1 MIDESELR
9 PDGAAD
15 DEALPDAEDATAW
28 LQVITQAE
36 KVFEPY
42 QDKADK
48 IDELYGDLEKLGN
61 VKRDRDFQLFWANI
75 QVLAPS
81 IYARPPVPV
90 VVPKFSDNKPVLDTA
105 SEVLERCTVVTF
117 DLSAINE
124 VMLEL
129 RDDLAILARGAPWVR
144 YENKDG
150 KEKVCVEHKDRK
162 DFLHEP
168 ARKWS
173 DVGWVA
179 GRAWLT
185 KDEMKAR
192 FTKTSGDA
200 YLNAEYTIHKED
212 KENGADDGLKKAG
225 VWEIWSKTENKV
237 IWVASGVDVVLDVD
251 KPHLNLEGFFPCPK
265 PAYGTRRR
273 RSLIPIPDMVYYK
286 DQLEEIAELTRR
298 IHSLSEAIQVKGFY
312 PSAGEQGDAVETALK
327 LNDDRKIMVPISD
340 WAAFGGGNGAPI
352 IWLPVDMI
360 VTTIT
365 TLVALRKQIIDDVY
379 QIMGLSDIM
388 RGSTEA
394 SETAAAQNLKAQYG
408 SVRIR
413 DKQQELV
420 RVARDVARIAAE
432 IIAENFSQKTI
443 KEMCQMELPTDAA
456 MKAKIKDVEVNAKK
470 QLEAKSEELAQQ
482 AQSNPEMLQ
491 QAQQNPEQ
499 AQAMLAEAQQQIMQ
513 QAQQEIA
520 KLSAIVT
527 IEQVMAVLR
536 DQRIRPFTLD
546 IETDSTIQPDEQ
558 AEKEARNEF
567 MGVFTQS
574 VAALGQLVSTAP
586 EAAPLAGAMLK
597 FVLAPYRAGR
607 ELNGQVDT
615 FVEALTSKAGQ
626 PQPNPQAEAAKQ
638 QLEMEQKRL
647 DGELELKR
655 AEMQMRGQEAMMKA
669 QADQQRQQGEMA
681 LKGQEAENKRS
692 ETEQRMQLA
701 NQQAQRDAQKHEQDM
716 QRTALEMDRI
726 QLDMAAKTNEAA
738 LREQERVNALN
749 QPTVPADG
757 GGI

>member
-1 MIDESELR
+1 MIDEELD
-9 PDGAAD
+9 PSAD
-15 DEALPDAEDATAW
+15 SVGEDEGLPDAQDATGW
-28 LQVITQAE
+28 LNVITHAE

-42 QDKADK
+42 QEKADN

-61 VKRDRDFQLFWANI
+61 IKRDRDFQLFWANI

-81 IYARPPVPV
+81 IYARPPIPV

-105 SEVLERCTVVTF
+105 SEVLERCTVVSF

-150 KEKVCVEHKDRK
+150 RERVCIEHKDRK

-168 ARKWS
+168 ARKWQ

-185 KDEMKAR
+185 KEEMKAR
-192 FTKTSGDA
+192 FEETSGDA
-200 YLNAEYTIHKED
+200 YEQATYAIQKDD
-212 KENGADDGLKKAG
+212 KENGANDGLQKAA
-225 VWEIWSKTENKV
+225 VWEIWSKTEKKV
-237 IWVASGVDVVLDVD
+237 IWVSPGVDKVLDLD
-251 KPHLNLEGFFPCPK
+251 KPHLELEGFFPCPK

-286 DQLEEIAELTRR
+286 DQLEEIAQLTRR
-298 IHSLSEAIQVKGFY
+298 IHALSDAVKVKGFY
-312 PSAGEQGDAVETALK
+312 PSAGEQGDAVETAMK
-327 LNDDRKIMVPISD
+327 TADDSKIMVPVSN
-340 WAAFGGGNGAPI
+340 WAAFGESGAPI
-352 IWLPVDMI
+352 VWLPVDMI

-365 TLVALRKQIIDDVY
+365 ALVALRKQVIDDVY

-388 RGSTEA
+388 RGSTTA
-394 SETAAAQNLKAQYG
+394 SETATAQNIKAQYG

-420 RVARDVARIAAE
+420 RVARDLARIAAE

-443 KEMCQMELPTDAA
+443 EEMSQIDLPTNEAIE
-456 MKAKIKDVEVNAKK
+456 KQIKQIEDKAKK
-470 QLEAKSEELAQQ
+470 QLKAKTDEIAQQ
-482 AQSNPEMLQ
+482 AQSNPEMAQ
-491 QAQQNPEQ
+491 QAQQNPQQ
-499 AQAMLAEAQQQIMQ
+499 AQQAVAQMQQQIMQ
-513 QAQQEIA
+513 QAEKQIA
-520 KLSAIVT
+520 KLSETVT
-527 IEQVMAVLR
+527 IDQVMDVLR

-567 MGVFTQS
+567 MGVFTNS

-607 ELNGQVDT
+607 ELNGQIDT
-615 FVEALTSKAGQ
+615 FVEALEAKSGQ
-626 PQPNPQAEAAKQ
+626 QQPNPQAEQAKAQ
-638 QLEMEQKRL
+638 AEIEQKRH
-647 DGELELKR
+647 DDEMELRR
-655 AEMQMRGQEAMMKA
+655 A
-669 QADQQRQQGEMA
+669 D
-681 LKGQEAENKRS
+681 
-692 ETEQRMQLA
+692 
-701 NQQAQRDAQKHEQDM
+701 
-716 QRTALEMDRI
+716 I
-726 QLDMAAKTNEAA
+726 Q
-738 LREQERVNALN
+738 LREQEMAFKAQLEDHRQQSEMAVKAQEAQNRKAESEQKLHLSTVQAQQNAAKHQQEMERGELEKERLRMEIASRAN
-749 QPTVPADG
+749 EAAFRQQERLTAQTGPLIVEG
-757 GGI
+757 EGI

>member
-1 MIDESELR
+1 MIDDELELSA
-9 PDGAAD
+9 DGAAE
-15 DEALPDAEDATAW
+15 DEGLPEAEDATAW
-28 LQVITQAE
+28 LNVLVHAE

-42 QDKADK
+42 QDKADN
-48 IDELYGDLEKLGN
+48 IDTLYGDLEKLGN

-75 QVLAPS
+75 QVVAPS
-81 IYARPPVPV
+81 IYARPPIPV

-129 RDDLAILARGAPWVR
+129 RDDLAILARGVPWVR
-144 YENKDG
+144 YENKKG
-150 KEKVCVEHKDRK
+150 LERVCIEHKDRK

-185 KDEMKAR
+185 EDEMKER
-192 FTKTSGDA
+192 FGKTSGEA
-200 YLNAEYTIHKED
+200 YKGAEYSIQKDD
-212 KENGADDGLKKAG
+212 KENGADDGLKKAA
-225 VWEIWSKTENKV
+225 VWEIWSKTVNKV
-237 IWVASGVDVVLDVD
+237 IWVSPGVETTLDID
-251 KPHLNLEGFFPCPK
+251 EPHLNLEGFFPCPK

-298 IHSLSEAIQVKGFY
+298 IHSLSDAIKVKGFY
-312 PSAGEQGDAVETALK
+312 PAAGEQGDAIETAMAAS
-327 LNDDRKIMVPISD
+327 DDRKVMVPISN
-340 WAAFGGGNGAPI
+340 WAAFGDNGAPI

-365 TLVALRKQIIDDVY
+365 ALVALRKQVIDDVY

-388 RGSTEA
+388 RGSTQA
-394 SETAAAQNLKAQYG
+394 SETATAQNIKAQYG
-408 SVRIR
+408 SIRIR

-443 KEMCQMELPTDAA
+443 EEMCQMELPTNAVIQKQIKDIEK
-456 MKAKIKDVEVNAKK
+456 KAKE
-470 QLEAKSEELAQQ
+470 QLEAKTKEIAQQ
-482 AQSNPEMLQ
+482 AQSNPEMAQ
-491 QAQQNPEQ
+491 QAQQNPQ
-499 AQAMLAEAQQQIMQ
+499 QAEAMFAEVQQQIMQ
-513 QAQQEIA
+513 QAQTQIA
-520 KLSAIVT
+520 KLSATVT
-527 IEQVMAVLR
+527 IDQVMDVLR

-567 MGVFTQS
+567 MGVFTNS

-607 ELNGQVDT
+607 ELNGQIDT
-615 FVEALTSKAGQ
+615 FVEALEAKSGQ
-626 PQPNPQAEAAKQ
+626 QQPDPQAEAAKAQ
-638 QLEMEQKRL
+638 SEMEQKRI
-647 DGELELKR
+647 DGEMQIKQAEVQLREQEL
-655 AEMQMRGQEAMMKA
+655 MLKA
-669 QADQQRQQGEMA
+669 QIEQQRQQGEAA
-681 LKGQEAENKRS
+681 LKGQEAESKRA
-692 ETEQRMQLA
+692 ETELRMQLA
-701 NQQAQRDAQKHEQDM
+701 GQQAQRDESKHQQDIQKGELEMERIRLDM
-716 QRTALEMDRI
+716 ENRSQEANYRALERMGS
-726 QLDMAAKTNEAA
+726 AE
-738 LREQERVNALN
+738 
-749 QPTVPADG
+749 
-757 GGI
+757 

>member
-1 MIDESELR
+1 MINEERDLS
-9 PDGAAD
+9 AD
-15 DEALPDAEDATAW
+15 SVAEDEGLPAAQDATGW
-28 LQVITQAE
+28 LKVITHAE

-42 QDKADK
+42 QDKADN

-61 VKRDRDFQLFWANI
+61 IKRDRDFQLFWANI

-81 IYARPPVPV
+81 IYARPPIPV
-90 VVPKFSDNKPVLDTA
+90 VVPKFSDNKPILDTA
-105 SEVLERCTVVTF
+105 SEVLERCTVVSF

-150 KEKVCVEHKDRK
+150 KERVCIEHKDRK

-168 ARKWS
+168 ARKWQ

-185 KDEMKAR
+185 KDEMKDR
-192 FTKTSGDA
+192 FEETSGNA
-200 YLNAEYTIHKED
+200 YEQAAYSIQKDD
-212 KENGADDGLKKAG
+212 KENGANDGLKKAA
-225 VWEIWSKTENKV
+225 VWEIWSKTEKKV
-237 IWVASGVDVVLDVD
+237 IWVSPGVDKTLDID
-251 KPHLNLEGFFPCPK
+251 KPHLELEGFFPCPK

-298 IHSLSEAIQVKGFY
+298 IHALSDAVKVKGFY
-312 PSAGEQGDAVETALK
+312 PSAGEQGDAVETAMK
-327 LNDDRKIMVPISD
+327 TNDDSKVMVPVSN
-340 WAAFGGGNGAPI
+340 WAAFGESGAPI
-352 IWLPVDMI
+352 VWLPVDMI

-365 TLVALRKQIIDDVY
+365 ALVALRKQVIDDVY

-388 RGSTEA
+388 RGSTTA
-394 SETAAAQNLKAQYG
+394 SETATAQNIKAQYG

-420 RVARDVARIAAE
+420 RVARDLARIAAE

-443 KEMCQMELPTDAA
+443 EEMSQINLPTNAA
-456 MKAKIKDVEVNAKK
+456 IKKQIKEIEDGAKK
-470 QLEAKSEELAQQ
+470 QLEAKTKEIAQQ
-482 AQSNPEMLQ
+482 AQSNPEMAQ
-491 QAQQNPEQ
+491 QAQQNPQ
-499 AQAMLAEAQQQIMQ
+499 QAEAAFAEMQQQITKQAEQ
-513 QAQQEIA
+513 QIA
-520 KLSAIVT
+520 KISQTVT
-527 IEQVMAVLR
+527 IDQVMDVLR

-567 MGVFTQS
+567 MGVFTNS

-607 ELNGQVDT
+607 ELNGQIDT
-615 FVEALTSKAGQ
+615 FVDALEAKAGQ
-626 PQPNPQAEAAKQ
+626 PQSNPQAEALKVQAEND
-638 QLEMEQKRL
+638 LKRTE
-647 DGELELKR
+647 GELEVKR
-655 AEMQMRGQEAMMKA
+655 GEIQLREQELVVKTQAEERKSQM
-669 QADQQRQQGEMA
+669 EMA
-681 LKGQEAENKRS
+681 LKNQEAQIRQA
-692 ETEQRMQLA
+692 ETSQKMQLA
-701 NQQAQRDAQKHEQDM
+701 EQQAQRDAEKHQQDM
-716 QRTALEMDRI
+716 EKGAWEIEQ
-726 QLDMAAKTNEAA
+726 
-738 LREQERVNALN
+738 LREDTAFKRAETERMQRESLI
-749 QPTVPADG
+749 VPASTG
-757 GGI
+757 QIETQSL

>member
-1 MIDESELR
+1 MIDDDSLGTI
-9 PDGAAD
+9 GAAD
-15 DEALPDAEDATAW
+15 DEALPEGKDATGW
-28 LQVITQAE
+28 LKVITHAE

-42 QDKADK
+42 QDKADN
-48 IDELYGDLEKLGN
+48 IDDLYGDLEKLGN
-61 VKRDRDFQLFWANI
+61 IKRDRDFQLFWANI

-81 IYARPPVPV
+81 IYARPPIPV

-105 SEVLERCTVVTF
+105 AEVLERCTVVSF

-150 KEKVCVEHKDRK
+150 KERVCIEHKDRK

-168 ARKWS
+168 ARKWQ

-192 FTKTSGDA
+192 FEETSGNA
-200 YLNAEYTIHKED
+200 YEGAEYSIQKDD
-212 KENGADDGLKKAG
+212 KENGANDGLKKAA

-237 IWVASGVDVVLDVD
+237 IWVSPGVDKTLDFD
-251 KPHLNLEGFFPCPK
+251 DPHLKLEGFFPCPK

-298 IHSLSEAIQVKGFY
+298 IHALSDAIKVKGFY
-312 PSAGEQGDAVETALK
+312 PSAGEQGDAVETAMK
-327 LNDDRKIMVPISD
+327 LNDDSKIMVPVSN
-340 WAAFGGGNGAPI
+340 WAAFGEGGTPI
-352 IWLPVDMI
+352 VWLPVDMI

-365 TLVALRKQIIDDVY
+365 ALVALRKQVIDDVY

-394 SETAAAQNLKAQYG
+394 SETATAQNIKAQYG
-408 SVRIR
+408 SIRIL

-420 RVARDVARIAAE
+420 RVARDLARIAAE

-443 KEMCQMELPTDAA
+443 EEICQMDLPTDAE
-456 MKAKIKDVEVNAKK
+456 IKKQIGEIEDAAKK
-470 QLEAKSEELAQQ
+470 QLKSKLDEIKKQVEA
-482 AQSNPEMLQ
+482 NPQMAQ
-491 QAQQNPEQ
+491 QAQQNPQQAEQ
-499 AQAMLAEAQQQIMQ
+499 AFAQMQQQIMQ
-513 QAQQEIA
+513 QAEQQTA
-520 KLSAIVT
+520 KLSATVT
-527 IEQVMAVLR
+527 IDQVMKVLR
-536 DQRIRPFTLD
+536 DQRVRPFTLD

-567 MGVFTQS
+567 MGVFTQTA
-574 VAALGQLVSTAP
+574 AALGQLVSTAP

-597 FVLAPYRAGR
+597 FVLSPYRAGR
-607 ELNGQVDT
+607 ELNGKIDT
-615 FVEALTSKAGQ
+615 FVEALEAKAGQ
-626 PQPNPQAEAAKQ
+626 PQTNPQAEQAKAQ
-638 QLEMEQKRL
+638 AESEQRRIE
-647 DGELELKR
+647 GELELKR
-655 AEMQMRGQEAMMKA
+655 ADIQLREQEMAIKAQMEDRKLQGELAVKAQEAQSK
-669 QADQQRQQGEMA
+669 QA
-681 LKGQEAENKRS
+681 
-692 ETEQRMQLA
+692 ETEQRLHLA
-701 NQQAQRDAQKHEQDM
+701 SVQAQQSAAKHQQDM
-716 QRTALEMDRI
+716 EKGALEMDRI
-726 QLDMAAKTNEAA
+726 RFDMTM
-738 LREQERVNALN
+738 REQEAQNRASERAAEARASVIE
-749 QPTVPADG
+749 G
-757 GGI
+757 EGI

>member
-1 MIDESELR
+1 MIDDELDL
-9 PDGAAD
+9 PETAE
-15 DEALPDAEDATAW
+15 DEALPKAEDATAW
-28 LQVITQAE
+28 LRVIEQAE

-42 QDKADK
+42 QEKADN

-61 VKRDRDFQLFWANI
+61 IKRDRDFQLFWANI

-90 VVPKFSDNKPVLDTA
+90 VVPKFSDNKPVLETA
-105 SEVLERCTVVTF
+105 SEVLERCTVVSF

-150 KEKVCVEHKDRK
+150 KERVCIEHKDRK

-192 FTKTSGDA
+192 FEKASGKA
-200 YLNAEYTIHKED
+200 YLDAEYAIQKDD
-212 KENGADDGLKKAG
+212 KENGANDGLKKAG
-225 VWEIWSKTENKV
+225 VWEIWSKTENRV
-237 IWVASGVDVVLDVD
+237 IWVAPGVEVVLDSD
-251 KPHLNLEGFFPCPK
+251 EPHLNLEGFFPCPK

-273 RSLIPIPDMVYYK
+273 RSLIPIPDIVYYK
-286 DQLEEIAELTRR
+286 DQLEEIRELTKR
-298 IHSLSEAIQVKGFY
+298 IHALSDAVKVKGFY
-312 PSAGEQGDAVETALK
+312 PSAGEQGEAIETAMK
-327 LNDDRKIMVPISD
+327 ISDDRKVMVPISD
-340 WAAFGGGNGAPI
+340 WAAFGGDGEAI

-360 VTTIT
+360 VNTIT
-365 TLVALRKQIIDDVY
+365 ALVALRKEIIDDVY

-394 SETAAAQNLKAQYG
+394 SETATAQNIKAQYG

-420 RVARDVARIAAE
+420 RVARDLARITAE
-432 IIAENFSQKTI
+432 IIAENFEQTTI
-443 KEMCQMELPTDAA
+443 EEMCQMELPTNAA
-456 MKAKIKDVEVNAKK
+456 IQKQIKAIEKK
-470 QLEAKSEELAQQ
+470 TREQLEAKTREIAQQ
-482 AQSNPEMLQ
+482 AQSNPQMAQ

-499 AQAMLAEAQQQIMQ
+499 AEAMFAQMQQQIIQ
-513 QAQQEIA
+513 QAEQEIA
-520 KLSAIVT
+520 KLSATVT
-527 IEQVMAVLR
+527 IEQVMDVLR

-574 VAALGQLVSTAP
+574 VTALGQLVSTAP

-607 ELNGQVDT
+607 ELNGQVDA
-615 FVEALTSKAGQ
+615 FVEALQAKAGQ
-626 PQPNPQAEAAKQ
+626 PQPNPQAEAEKAK
-638 QLEMEQKRL
+638 LEAEQKRIE
-647 DGELELKR
+647 GELDIKR
-655 AEMQMRGQEAMMKA
+655 ADIQLREQEIILKA
-669 QADQQRQQGEMA
+669 NAEQQRQQGEA
-681 LKGQEAENKRS
+681 TLKAQEAENKRL
-692 ETEQRMQLA
+692 EIAQRMQLA
-701 NQQAQRDAQKHEQDM
+701 EQQAQREERKHQQEM
-716 QRTALEMDRI
+716 EKGALEMERI
-726 QLDMAAKTNEAA
+726 RLDMAARTQDAA
-738 LREQERVNALN
+738 LREQESIAAAAAVSGA
-749 QPTVPADG
+749 VDE

>member
-1 MIDESELR
+1 MTDDELDLS
-9 PDGAAD
+9 AD
-15 DEALPDAEDATAW
+15 SVAEDEALPKAEDATAW
-28 LQVITQAE
+28 LRVIEHAE

-42 QDKADK
+42 QDKADN

-61 VKRDRDFQLFWANI
+61 IKRDRDFQLFWANI

-90 VVPKFSDNKPVLDTA
+90 VAPKFSDNKPVLDAA

-144 YENKDG
+144 YENKG
-150 KEKVCVEHKDRK
+150 GQERVCIEHKDRK

-168 ARKWS
+168 ARKWQ

-192 FTKTSGDA
+192 FAETSGDA
-200 YLNAEYTIHKED
+200 YENAEYSIQKDD
-212 KENGADDGLKKAG
+212 KENGANDGLKKAA
-225 VWEIWSKTENKV
+225 VWEIWSKTEKKV
-237 IWVASGVDVVLDVD
+237 IWVSPGVDKVLDID

-265 PAYGTRRR
+265 PAYGTLAR
-273 RSLIPIPDMVYYK
+273 RSLIPIPDMLYYK

-298 IHSLSEAIQVKGFY
+298 IHALSDAVKVKGFY
-312 PSAGEQGDAVETALK
+312 PSSGEQGDAIETAMK
-327 LNDDRKIMVPISD
+327 VNDDRKVMVPISN
-340 WAAFGGGNGAPI
+340 WAAFGDGGAPI

-360 VTTIT
+360 VQTIT
-365 TLVALRKQIIDDVY
+365 ALVALRKQVIDDVY

-394 SETAAAQNLKAQYG
+394 RETATAQNIKAQYG

-443 KEMCQMELPTDAA
+443 EEMCQMDLPTNEAIQKQIKEIEDGAKEQL
-456 MKAKIKDVEVNAKK
+456 KAKTDEIAK
-470 QLEAKSEELAQQ
+470 Q
-482 AQSNPEMLQ
+482 AQSNPEMAQ
-491 QAQQNPEQ
+491 HAQQNPEQ
-499 AQAMLAEAQQQIMQ
+499 AQQAFAQMQQQIMQ
-513 QAQQEIA
+513 QAEQQIA
-520 KLSAIVT
+520 KLSATVT
-527 IEQVMAVLR
+527 IDQVMDVLR

-567 MGVFTQS
+567 MGVFTNS

-607 ELNGQVDT
+607 ELNGQIDT
-615 FVEALTSKAGQ
+615 FVEALEAKSGQ
-626 PQPNPQAEAAKQ
+626 QQPNPQAEAAKVQ
-638 QLEMEQKRL
+638 AEMDQKRI
-647 DGELELKR
+647 DGELEVKR
-655 AEMQMRGQEAMMKA
+655 A
-669 QADQQRQQGEMA
+669 D
-681 LKGQEAENKRS
+681 
-692 ETEQRMQLA
+692 
-701 NQQAQRDAQKHEQDM
+701 
-716 QRTALEMDRI
+716 I
-726 QLDMAAKTNEAA
+726 Q
-738 LREQERVNALN
+738 LREQELVFKAQIESQRQQSEMAVKAQEAQSRQAEAEQKLHLSSVQAQQSAAKHQQDMEKGELEKERLRMEIASIANEAAFREQERLAA
-749 QPTVPADG
+749 QTGPLIVEGA
-757 GGI
+757 GI